1 MRDPAHK
8 SRLAA
13 LAAEQRFVDEAPLL
27 LVWLVDLG
35 RARRLAARHERPL
48 AGADYLESTF
58 LAFLDATL
66 AAQNAVVPAESLGL
80 GTACVGA
87 IRNRPE
93 DVARELDL
101 PPHVFAVF
109 GLAVGL
115 PDPDELAGVKPR
127 LPQSAVLHRE
137 RYDAL
142 ADAAIDGYDER
153 LRAYNRRVG
162 LAGGWTERV
171 LRRLAG
177 PGSLAG
183 RDRIRDALVELG
195 LPSR

>member
-1 MRDPAHK
+1 M
-8 SRLAA
+8 
-13 LAAEQRFVDEAPLL
+13 
-27 LVWLVDLG
+27 
-35 RARRLAARHERPL
+35 
-48 AGADYLESTF
+48 
-58 LAFLDATL
+58 
-66 AAQNAVVPAESLGL
+66 
-80 GTACVGA
+80 GA

-93 DVARELDL
+93 DVARELEL

-109 GLAVGL
+109 GLAVGW
-115 PDPDELAGVKPR
+115 PDPDERAGVKPR

-137 RYDAL
+137 RYDAPL
-142 ADAAIDGYDER
+142 ADAGIDGYDGYDDR

-183 RDRIRDALVELG
+183 RDRIRDALVGLG